1 MTQRDTRVLL
11 ADAPGAGRRAI
22 AALLLSLPGITLVS
36 EAGSLEELS
45 LERRRTAPD
54 VIVIDDRLLGAAGLG
69 PRDAVAVRAER
80 STATEVLRGDPSF
93 ARRARR
99 IGATAWI
106 AKEHADDLLPGALA
120 DARRGATPGDR
131 RPDGAGKPQPCD
143 TESPMHGGDRRPSI
157 EP

>member
-36 EAGSLEELS
+36 EAGSLEELA

-69 PRDAVAVRAER
+69 PRDADVPFV
-80 STATEVLRGDPSF
+80 VMGLDDDPSF

-106 AKEHADDLLPGALA
+106 AKEHADDLLPGALD

-143 TESPMHGGDRRPSI
+143 TESPMHGGDRRPSM